1 MGNSL
6 AIKAYNSASLNNDV
20 ESLVKNNMDLV
31 KKAVFSIAKNLPKY
45 IEEEDLLQVGYIGL
59 VKAAKNYTG
68 ENGAKFST
76 YAYYRIRGSIYDE
89 IRSSDWKPRRAQKRT
104 KLISQAREKLEADG
118 VINIDDALM
127 ASQLDIHVDEYFEWV
142 KETSLVKMVPM
153 VATDGEHL
161 DVQDK
166 NVNIHTSLEKNEL
179 QGIISKSLKL
189 LPTQSAQIVSLYYM
203 DDMSFKD
210 ISFILDITP
219 SYCARVFK
227 KSLTVLKA
235 SLIKSGYDNG

>member
-1 MGNSL
+1 MANTS
-6 AIKAYNSASLNNDV
+6 AIKAYGEVSSNDV

-31 KKAVFSIAKNLPKY
+31 KKAVYSIAKNLPKY
-45 IEEEDLLQVGYIGL
+45 IEEDDLLQVGYIGL
-59 VKAAKNYTG
+59 VKAAKNYSG
-68 ENGAKFST
+68 KNGAQFST

-104 KLISQAREKLEADG
+104 KLIAQAKNKLESSGLVVVDDTVVAKELG
-118 VINIDDALM
+118 ID
-127 ASQLDIHVDEYFEWV
+127 IDEYHNWV

-161 DVQDK
+161 DVEDS
-166 NVNIHTSLEKNEL
+166 NVNVQSTLEKQEL
-179 QGIISKSLKL
+179 QSLITGALKT
-189 LPTQSAQIVSLYYM
+189 LPTQSAQIVSLYYLE
-203 DDMSFKD
+203 DMSFKD

-227 KSLTVLKA
+227 KSLVILKS
-235 SLIKSGYDNG
+235 SLLKNGYDNG